1 MQFDIAILIS
11 TCQKIFSLENE
22 AEWMKKWKKTEI
34 IHFIWKDFEPNRTGV
49 SFEMKHRQRKL
60 NSVLKRNFIW
70 HLVPVILQ
78 RSEKQLLRVL
88 SFRSDAFDHCKVLNK
103 INLVNTYLDPG
114 KSSTPKAHNSIDG
127 SLPHGKKLYTWF
139 LEKSIF
145 SNLLKFIYQYSTT

>member
-1 MQFDIAILIS
+1 MQHDVAILIS
-11 TCQKIFSLENE
+11 TCQIFSLEIE
-22 AEWMKKWKKTEI
+22 EEWMKKWKKTEI

-88 SFRSDAFDHCKVLNK
+88 SFRSNAFDHCKVPDKKKYKIPFCILEKDHSCNK
-103 INLVNTYLDPG
+103 TKKIVFKFT
-114 KSSTPKAHNSIDG
+114 SSKAHNSIDG
-127 SLPHGKKLYTWF
+127 SLPLGKKIVSLIF
-139 LEKSIF
+139 REKYI
-145 SNLLKFIYQYSTT
+145 